1 MKYHKLTIFILV
13 SIFIVLSILIF
24 CQEGYD
30 KSLLGVVLMISSF
43 LFVIPFLA
51 KDEERIKS
59 YVFRPFIIFLL
70 GYFIVFFQNYYD
82 LYLGLVSKND
92 SVFYGESLI
101 LYSLL
106 LSCMGLTTFLIGY
119 YSTSYNPPYS
129 KITYCVYYK
138 TDFLKKVMRYVTLL
152 VVFLAGKDIISGNI
166 NYTQEELE
174 RSAGGI
180 GNYSSILFV
189 VVYFALL
196 SLSVYNCKLL
206 KLNRLKDFI
215 NQIGLQSL
223 ICLGFYIVTLL
234 IIGSRSN
241 IVVILVSLLFAVLYV
256 CNKRLGLF
264 YIIIGVMCFA
274 YVMSFIGITRRYQGM
289 SMAEKT
295 KLAESVSLEKKS
307 IMPTTLE
314 LAGSLQ
320 TFNASLD
327 YVPKNHD
334 FLYGS
339 FHVRNLVSTIPFSSR
354 ISSRIFDSRKRYRS
368 SDFFITYIIQGEN
381 YTYGNGSSINAD
393 LYLNYGPLGIII
405 GMFFL
410 GILFRKTELSVLVS
424 EGLSLNY
431 IVLFMFLM
439 GNALTYSRNGF
450 LSPINYIMF
459 TYILLFIYKR
469 KFARRL
475 ILNTEGIK

>member
-1 MKYHKLTIFILV
+1 
-13 SIFIVLSILIF
+13 
-24 CQEGYD
+24 
-30 KSLLGVVLMISSF
+30 
-43 LFVIPFLA
+43 
-51 KDEERIKS
+51 
-59 YVFRPFIIFLL
+59 
-70 GYFIVFFQNYYD
+70 
-82 LYLGLVSKND
+82 
-92 SVFYGESLI
+92 
-101 LYSLL
+101 
-106 LSCMGLTTFLIGY
+106 
-119 YSTSYNPPYS
+119 
-129 KITYCVYYK
+129 
-138 TDFLKKVMRYVTLL
+138 MRYVTLL

-295 KLAESVSLEKKS
+295 KLVESVSLEKKN
-307 IMPTTLE
+307 IMPTTLDWQE
-314 LAGSLQ
+314 
-320 TFNASLD
+320 
-327 YVPKNHD
+327 VCRH
-334 FLYGS
+334 
-339 FHVRNLVSTIPFSSR
+339 
-354 ISSRIFDSRKRYRS
+354 
-368 SDFFITYIIQGEN
+368 
-381 YTYGNGSSINAD
+381 
-393 LYLNYGPLGIII
+393 
-405 GMFFL
+405 
-410 GILFRKTELSVLVS
+410 
-424 EGLSLNY
+424 
-431 IVLFMFLM
+431 LM
-439 GNALTYSRNGF
+439 HHL
-450 LSPINYIMF
+450 IMF
-459 TYILLFIYKR
+459 QKIMIFCMEV
-469 KFARRL
+469 FM
-475 ILNTEGIK
+475 